1 MLLPIFEPVV
11 ALFRPSET
19 ASHGNRGMM
28 GLRGDVCVNQ
38 FYSTFSNFLLLYTGN
53 NRFRS
58 QFVDFWPRGLK
69 TRVDSRL

>member
-38 FYSTFSNFLLLYTGN
+38 FYSTFSNFLLLY
-53 NRFRS
+53 REIID
-58 QFVDFWPRGLK
+58 FVHSSLTFGH
-69 TRVDSRL
+69 VG